1 MTKKYIIRASEVIEY
16 VAPYEADSWDEAK
29 SKFSQELSSRTWY
42 KEGNIQ
48 ARYTGFQWD
57 ICEVDL
63 TEVSD
68 DKSGSTKPKKKR

>member
-29 SKFSQELSSRTWY
+29 SKFSQELSSLTWY
-42 KEGNIQ
+42 KHGNIE
-48 ARYTGFQWD
+48 AKYTGFQWD
-57 ICEVDL
+57 ICSVDL

-68 DKSGSTKPKKKR
+68 DESGSRKPKKKR

>member
-1 MTKKYIIRASEVIEY
+1 MSKKFVIRASEVIEY

-29 SKFSQELSSRTWY
+29 SKFSQELSLRTWY

-48 ARYTGFQWD
+48 ARYTDFQWD

-63 TEVSD
+63 TEVKD
-68 DKSGSTKPKKKR
+68 GE